1 MSGVRDEPSRR
12 ITEADRNAAGRALS
26 RNWPNLLP
34 SSSQYVALAESLA
47 EFHHIFGADK
57 FELRYNLRPPKNRGE
72 EWELQVIRGE
82 MTVDEFRRR
91 LKADAERPI
100 DMEMLTTFCNAY
112 QDHLANYSGV
122 LQESVRQPYQMSASE
137 NRAQENAIEK
147 HIEILQGKL
156 PLWRENL
163 ETVFDFLD
171 EMRVTSGAGL
181 IEIGEFEGLSA
192 HWVAQLVL
200 TRTVEAWRSCREI
213 SERSHMDPRYLYAAS
228 ARDLF
233 AEQWLPKLPSPQS
246 ISERLREEFI
256 LARCTLRQ
264 RTVGVPERPV
274 ITEDAPASASEVETA
289 IDNESREL
297 QLVGEITALV
307 GEAGHIFRPTANSD
321 WGIDGEIEFKDRDE
335 NASGR
340 RVYVQLK
347 SGDSYLVQRSR
358 DGAEVFSVKN
368 RRHVQYWQQHAYPV
382 MLVIRQS
389 SGLIR
394 WMDVSAYL
402 KKVGATRQIIF
413 CGELVTVQSI
423 RQLAIRSLG
432 HLG

>member
-1 MSGVRDEPSRR
+1 MSRVRDEPSIR

-26 RNWPNLLP
+26 RNWPQLLP
-34 SSSQYVALAESLA
+34 SSPQYVALAESLA
-47 EFHHIFGADK
+47 EFHQIFGTDK
-57 FELRYNLRPPKNRGE
+57 FELRYHLRPPKNRGE
-72 EWELQVIRGE
+72 EWEQQVIRGE
-82 MTVDEFRRR
+82 ITLEELRHR

-122 LQESVRQPYQMSASE
+122 LQESVRKPYQMSASVH
-137 NRAQENAIEK
+137 RAQEKAIEK
-147 HIEILQGKL
+147 HLETLQGKL

-192 HWVAQLVL
+192 HWVAQLVF

-213 SERSHMDPRYLYAAS
+213 SERSHTDPRYLYAAS
-228 ARDLF
+228 AVDLF
-233 AEQWLPKLPSPQS
+233 VQQWLPQLPSPQS

-256 LARCTLRQ
+256 LAKCALRQ
-264 RTVGVPERPV
+264 RAGGVPERLV
-274 ITEDAPASASEVETA
+274 LADDAPAAVPEVETA

-297 QLVGEITALV
+297 QLVGEFTALV
-307 GEAGHIFRPTANSD
+307 GAAGHIFRPTANSD
-321 WGIDGEIEFKDRDE
+321 WGIDGEIEFKDRDD

-358 DGAEVFSVKN
+358 DGAEVFSIKN
-368 RRHVQYWQQHAYPV
+368 RRHVQYWQQQAYPV

-394 WMDVSAYL
+394 WMDVSDYL
-402 KKVGATRQIIF
+402 KKNGATRQIIF
-413 CGELVTVQSI
+413 CGEHVTVQSI
-423 RQLAIRSLG
+423 GQLAMQALTQLG
-432 HLG
+432 